1 MSYTIGKTKCNFHTN
16 RKINM
21 IAFKYYFKRYFHF
34 SSLGANAAL
43 KDFSNVTTKNL
54 SQNGYYKFP
63 DGLMIQRG
71 KGSSSVAGN
80 MTVYLPVSFLD
91 TTYCLVTTM
100 ETLSGEQ
107 SVYTA
112 VPYSKATSYFSV
124 RRRYATGTDC
134 GDTARS
140 FDWFAVGRWK

>member
-1 MSYTIGKTKCNFHTN
+1 MYDIILFLFILLPAKTLCGWVVA
-16 RKINM
+16 
-21 IAFKYYFKRYFHF
+21 AFLIL
-34 SSLGANAAL
+34 SSLGTKAAQIN
-43 KDFSNVTTKNL
+43 SQNL
-54 SQNGYYKFP
+54 GQNGYRKYE
-63 DGLMIQRG
+63 DGFMIQWG
-71 KGSSSVAGN
+71 KGNNSTKGN
-80 MTVYLPVSFLD
+80 TTVYLLVSFLD

-100 ETLSGEQ
+100 ETVSGEQ

-140 FDWFAVGRWK
+140 FDWFAIGRWK